1 MQKKTI
7 SESGFLNLRTI
18 TGCAF
23 FFAATLMVYFSFAA
37 PPPNANAV
45 SASAWQTKVDA
56 TVLSAAGLAE
66 TEFMIYMKQQ
76 ADLSGSS
83 ALTTKEEKGQYAYQQ
98 LTTTAESTQGNVK
111 QTLTQLGA
119 PFQSFWISNTLWAR
133 GSLAVVQAVA
143 ALPEVA
149 AIHPVGKG
157 GVKLPPQQNS
167 AASAADGQSPSGAD
181 AVTAAEPGLAKVKAP
196 EVWAMGYR
204 GQGVTVAGADT
215 GVRFTHTALRNQY
228 RGWGGAPETSTH
240 DYNWHDAIH
249 IPNWPPEPLNA
260 CNPGGPLGAGQPS
273 PLPCDDD
280 QILGGGHGSHTMGTM
295 VGDDGA
301 GNQIGMA
308 PQAKWMACRNM
319 SNGVGNVPTYLECM
333 QFFIAPTKIDGSGA
347 DSDKAPHV
355 INNSWGCVE
364 ACPPEP
370 NPIRDVL
377 KASRAAGIVYVASAG
392 NDGPECNTIFH
403 PPARYPE
410 AFTVGSTTH
419 TTDVASGF
427 SSRGP
432 AAIDPENLDEPLYLK
447 PNISAPGSG
456 TMAGAHIRSSL
467 RANDNAYGSLQ
478 GTSMAGPHVAGLVAL
493 VISANPALA
502 GNVDRIEEII
512 EQSAEKKTTT
522 EACGGDSATAV
533 PNNTFGWGRIDAL
546 AAVNLA
552 IGTTPV
558 PVPAQLLNISSRAN
572 VQTGDNVLIGGFIV
586 TGTDPKQV
594 MLRGI
599 GPSMTVGGAPVSG
612 RMQDPV
618 LELRNSSG
626 ALVTSND
633 NWKDSAERAQIEGSG
648 IAPSHDNESA
658 ILRNLAP
665 GAYTAVLKGKENST
679 GLALVEVY
687 DLGLSVNSLLA
698 NISSR
703 SFIETADNVLIGGF
717 ITGHHP
723 ANSAIL
729 VRALGP
735 SLKSQLPNAIDD
747 PLLELRDA
755 NGAAITSND
764 NWKDSP
770 ERAQI
775 EGTGIP
781 PSNDLESAI
790 YRSLAPGQYTAIVRG
805 KNNGV
810 GVVEI
815 YNIR

>member
-1 MQKKTI
+1 MQKKTV
-7 SESGFLNLRTI
+7 SESGFFNLRTI

-23 FFAATLMVYFSFAA
+23 LFAATLMVYFGFAA
-37 PPPNANAV
+37 PPSDANAV
-45 SASAWQTKVDA
+45 SASGWQTKVDA
-56 TVLSAAGLAE
+56 TILSAAGLAE
-66 TEFMIYMKQQ
+66 TEFLIYMKQQ

-83 ALTTKEEKGQYAYQQ
+83 ALQTKEEKGQYVYQQ
-98 LTTTAESTQGNVK
+98 LTTTAQATQANVK

-119 PFQSFWISNTLWAR
+119 PFRSFWISNTLWAK
-133 GSLAVVQAVA
+133 GNLAVVQAVA
-143 ALPEVA
+143 SLPEVA
-149 AIHPVGKG
+149 AIYQVGKG
-157 GVKLPPQQNS
+157 ALKLPPQTN
-167 AASAADGQSPSGAD
+167 AASSADGSQSPSSPEEI
-181 AVTAAEPGLAKVKAP
+181 TAAEPGLVRVKAP
-196 EVWAMGYR
+196 EAWALGYE
-204 GQGVTVAGADT
+204 GQGVVVAGADT
-215 GVRFTHTALRNQY
+215 GVRFTHDALKNQY
-228 RGWGGAPETSTH
+228 RGWGGSAATSTH

-280 QILGGGHGSHTMGTM
+280 EVLGGGHGSHTMGSIA
-295 VGDDGA
+295 GDDGGA
-301 GNQIGMA
+301 NEIGMA
-308 PQAKWMACRNM
+308 PKAKWMACRNM

-333 QFFIAPTKIDGSGA
+333 EFFIAPTKVNGTMPDPT
-347 DSDKAPHV
+347 KAPHV

-392 NDGPECNTIFH
+392 NDGRGGCNTIFH

-419 TTDVASGF
+419 TTDLISSF

-432 AAIDPENLDEPLYLK
+432 AAIDPENTAQPLYRK
-447 PNISAPGSG
+447 PDISAPGS
-456 TMAGAHIRSSL
+456 TIRSAL
-467 RANDNAYGSLQ
+467 RGSDTAYGPLS

-502 GNVDRIEEII
+502 GNVDRIEKII
-512 EQSAEKKTTT
+512 QDSAEKKTTT
-522 EACGGDSATAV
+522 EGCGGDSSTAV
-533 PNNTFGWGRIDAL
+533 PNNTYGWGRIDAL
-546 AAVNLA
+546 AAVNMA

-572 VQTGDNVLIGGFIV
+572 VQTGDNILIGGFIV
-586 TGTDPKQV
+586 TGFDPKQV
-594 MLRGI
+594 LLRAI
-599 GPSMTVGGAPVSG
+599 GPSMNVGGNPLAG

-633 NWKDSAERAQIEGSG
+633 NWKDSPDRTQIEATG
-648 IAPSHDNESA
+648 IAPSDDRESA

-665 GAYTAVLKGKENST
+665 GAYTAVLKGTNNTT

-687 DLGLSVNSLLA
+687 DLGLLANSLLA

-703 SFIETADNVLIGGF
+703 SFIETGDNVLIGGF
-717 ITGHHP
+717 IAGNHP
-723 ANSAIL
+723 ADTAIL
-729 VRALGP
+729 VRALAP

-755 NGAAITSND
+755 NGAAMASND

-775 EGTGIP
+775 EGTGVQ